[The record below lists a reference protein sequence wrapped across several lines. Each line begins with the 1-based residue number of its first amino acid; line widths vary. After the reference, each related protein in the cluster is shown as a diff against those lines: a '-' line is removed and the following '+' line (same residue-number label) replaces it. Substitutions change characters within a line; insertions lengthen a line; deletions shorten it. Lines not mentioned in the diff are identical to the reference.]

1 MFEVKMITSYFLEGF
16 WIAPVLDAVK
26 NIFVAIFCK
35 YREKSSWRVTAGCV
49 NGGQVGAN

>member
-1 MFEVKMITSYFLEGF
+1 MFEVKVITSYFFEGF

-35 YREKSSWRVTAGCV
+35 YREKSSWRVTVTPDDGGCV
-49 NGGQVGAN
+49 L